1 MINDKYRYLFLFLLG
16 LSIQLSLQAQNK
28 FDEYAQ
34 AKVYLVKGDYLNA
47 ATLLKKLISFD
58 STDIELKKDLAI
70 CYNFQREYENAIQTL
85 KPIVDKDK
93 ADDQCFQLLGNS
105 YRALHQTDECK
116 LLFLKG
122 IAKFPD
128 NGPLYNEMADLLWSI
143 KDNTCIKYWEKGI
156 QQDPEYSKNYYNACR
171 YYNNTKE
178 SVWCL
183 IYGEVFV
190 NMEPNN
196 SRTPEIKKILVD
208 HYRNILTEVIT
219 DSVLST
225 KNKFTQKYLGTV
237 YKQYKSVQKGINA
250 NSLSLLRTKFIIDWL
265 RDDTAEFPHQLF
277 SFHQTLLRNGMFEAY
292 NQWLLGSS
300 DNLDAFNNWTK
311 LHQQE
316 YNEFVNYYK
325 TLIFKMP
332 ANQFYNN

>member
-1 MINDKYRYLFLFLLG
+1 MINDKHRYLFLFLFC
-16 LSIQLSLQAQNK
+16 LSTQLSLQAQNK

-34 AKVYLVKGDYLNA
+34 AKVYLIKGDYLNA
-47 ATLLKKLISFD
+47 TTLLKKLITFD

-70 CYNFQREYENAIQTL
+70 CYNFQREYDNAIQTL

-93 ADDQCFQLLGNS
+93 ADDQCFQILGNS
-105 YRALHQTDECK
+105 YRALKLTDDCK

-156 QQDPEYSKNYYNACR
+156 QKDYEYSKNYYNACR
-171 YYNNTKE
+171 YYNNIGENT
-178 SVWCL
+178 WCL

-196 SRTPEIKKILVD
+196 SRTPEIKKILLD
-208 HYRNILTEVIT
+208 NYRKILTEVIT
-219 DSVLST
+219 DSVLSS
-225 KNKFTQKYLGTV
+225 KNKFTQQYLGTI
-237 YKQYKSVQKGINA
+237 YKQYKSVQNGIDVT
-250 NSLSLLRTKFIIDWL
+250 SLSLLRIRFIIDWFK
-265 RDDTAEFPHQLF
+265 DDNTEFPHQLF
-277 SFHQTLLRNGMFEAY
+277 SFHQSLLRNGMFDAY

-300 DNLDAFNNWTK
+300 DDLDAFNSWTK
-311 LHQQE
+311 IHLQE
-316 YNEFVNYYK
+316 YNEFINYYK
-325 TLIFKMP
+325 SVTFKML